1 METKPRRRLG
11 ILIFCFVFLAVAGAI
26 GATVLLANN
35 ARHLHT
41 LMRSL
46 GVKIQ
51 EKPMATPERV
61 VDKFRGHRLKDVPV
75 GLDPYLFQPVMKS
88 RENTL
93 LRNMRRNGE
102 TLCQIFDRIGF
113 KMSSWQPGSFAKSLN
128 ECYSE
133 VDIPNAADPNNPSSF
148 FLMIKGEPD
157 GTLVSARVKFI
168 FNDAAT
174 RAKLT
179 ELTARV
185 LDEFAKATAWGEIGV
200 ERNKLLALQPFTTD
214 FNGVNVRFSPEFGGV
229 GRYNLIFGH
238 AARLTPAEKRTQ
250 TYFDRSTFF
259 PLTPHF
265 GGPAIKDEPKPVPA
279 DADTD
284 SGTDTIPGAQSV
296 PGADQQQN

>member
-35 ARHLHT
+35 GRHLHR

-46 GVKIQ
+46 GMKV
-51 EKPMATPERV
+51 EEMPAAMPERV

-75 GLDPYLFQPVMKS
+75 GLDPYLFRPVMKG

-93 LRNMRRNGE
+93 LRSMRRNGE
-102 TLCQIFDRIGF
+102 TLCQLFDRLGF
-113 KMSSWQPGSFAKSLN
+113 KMSSWQPGSFAKNIN

-179 ELTARV
+179 RMTARV
-185 LDEFAKATAWGEIGV
+185 LDEFATATAWGEI
-200 ERNKLLALQPFTTD
+200 EAEKNKVIALQPFATD
-214 FNGVNVRFSPEFGGV
+214 FNGVNVRFSPEFDGT
-229 GRYNLIFGH
+229 GRYNLIFSRSGK
-238 AARLTPAEKRTQ
+238 LTPEQRRTQ
-250 TYFDRSTFF
+250 SYFDRSTFF
-259 PLTPHF
+259 PLTPDY
-265 GGPAIKDEPKPVPA
+265 GGPPIRDEPKPAPA
-279 DADTD
+279 EADT
-284 SGTDTIPGAQSV
+284 GQ
-296 PGADQQQN
+296 